1 MAGTPGPDGLPS
13 GPSVGDAVAT
23 SAVPPASTVGSL
35 PVEEAARRANELAA
49 NLARDRE
56 RDMLEAQGALRGG
69 DLATENMF
77 QLAERLKNVNEFGL
91 ARRLYGR
98 VRRRKDWHNLSATA
112 VRVGQRHALA
122 TYKDSDLSASERF
135 TRALEILADVDE
147 LDFAAPS
154 PLKPPKTPEAAA
166 RLPIAQRQESYGLRG
181 AVYKR
186 RWQIEGQHGD
196 LERSLGCYLAGY
208 ELGAKFPVNPLGVET
223 DQGYTGINAAY
234 VLDLLARENARESQ
248 HTGIDPLGARQQ
260 LEKARAIRTHLA
272 AALPALAALPA
283 FTWLNSEWWFHA
295 TLAEAYFGLGR
306 FSDAVAVLRAYNT
319 AAGLAHAGPPLERV
333 SGWEFE
339 STITQLMSL
348 ANLHADLAILLG
360 DSQSSQ
366 SDSAADAKR
375 ALRDYL
381 GAYAPALDRAETGK
395 LGLALSG
402 GGFRASLFHIGV
414 LAALAERDL
423 LRHVEVLSCVS
434 GGSIIGA
441 HFYLEVQRLLTT
453 KPDAKAGATP
463 AETIT
468 RDDYLNIVERLE
480 REFLAGVQTNIRGQ
494 VFGSIWS
501 NLRAFLQP
509 GYTTTRR
516 LGVLYERQLFARV
529 DDGRQQK
536 PRYLR
541 DLRFQPNS
549 EAATFNPKNDNWR
562 RNAKVPVLVLN
573 ATTLNTGHNWQFTG
587 SWMGEPP
594 NSLDAEIEG
603 NYQLRRMY
611 HEEAPRLKDRWRN
624 RLLRPFAPPDYQQIR
639 LGEAVAASSC
649 VPSLFEPLVFPD
661 LYDGKVVRLVDGG
674 VHDNQGIASL
684 LEQDCTAM
692 IVSDASGQMETQDD
706 PSGGRLGV
714 SLRAFSVSMTRVR
727 QAQFRE
733 LAARRRSG
741 LLKNLVFLHLK
752 KDLDAD
758 PVDWRDCL
766 DPHAASDEARPAD
779 SRGVITGYWIYKSV
793 QRLLAGLR
801 TDLDA
806 FTDVEA
812 FALMLS
818 GYSQACAQID
828 GRASDASP
836 TRRKPLRNWRFLEV
850 EPLVS
855 PGADFERVSRQL
867 KVGSEIALKVWRLSR
882 PLQVLAVALLA
893 IAGYGVFRFWQ
904 ANQPTALVTVGGLGR
919 FLVVT
924 GIALMLPRIVAL
936 VRYRTTLRTLGV
948 KALVGSV
955 LALAFKVHLRIFD
968 PLFLRMGRLPRKS
981 DQG

>member
-1 MAGTPGPDGLPS
+1 LITEQ
-13 GPSVGDAVAT
+13 AT
-23 SAVPPASTVGSL
+23 RT
-35 PVEEAARRANELAA
+35 ANELAA
-49 NLARDRE
+49 HLASDRQ
-56 RDMLEAQGALRGG
+56 RDMAEAQGVLRGG
-69 DLATENMF
+69 DISTENMY
-77 QLAERLKNVNEFGL
+77 QLAERLKRVNEFGL
-91 ARRLYGR
+91 ARRLFGR
-98 VRRRKDWHNLSATA
+98 VRRRKDWQHLSATA
-112 VRVGQRHALA
+112 VRAGQRHALA

-135 TRALEILADVDE
+135 TRALAILDEVDE

-154 PLKPPKTPEAAA
+154 PLKPPKTPEAAS

-186 RWQIEGQHGD
+186 RWQIDGQRGD
-196 LERSLGCYLAGY
+196 LERSLGCYLVGY
-208 ELGAKFPVNPLGVET
+208 DLGAKNPINPLGVET

-234 VLDLLARENARESQ
+234 VLDLLARENTRESQ

-260 LEKARAIRTHLA
+260 VEKAHAIRTHLA
-272 AALPALAALPA
+272 SALPALAGLSEFAL
-283 FTWLNSEWWFHA
+283 LNNEWWFHA

-306 FSDAVAVLRAYNT
+306 FGDAVAALRAYN
-319 AAGLAHAGPPLERV
+319 AATELTHAGPPLERV
-333 SGWEFE
+333 AGWEFE

-348 ANLHADLAILLG
+348 ANLHADLAVHPR
-360 DSQSSQ
+360 DDKSS
-366 SDSAADAKR
+366 ARRTEEAR
-375 ALRDYL
+375 ATLREYL

-453 KPDAKAGATP
+453 KPDARPDAAP
-463 AETIT
+463 ADTIS
-468 RDDYLNIVERLE
+468 RDDYLDIVECIE
-480 REFLAGVQTNIRGQ
+480 REFVAGVQTNIRGQ

-501 NLRAFLQP
+501 NIRAFLQP

-516 LGVLYERQLFARV
+516 LGVIYERQLFARV
-529 DDGRQQK
+529 NDGRQQK

-541 DLRFQPNS
+541 DLRFQPNG
-549 EAATFNPKNDNWR
+549 EPATFNPKNDNWR
-562 RNAKVPVLVLN
+562 RGAKVPILVLN

-594 NSLDAEIEG
+594 ISLDAEIEG

-611 HEEAPRLKDRWRN
+611 HDEAPRLKDVWRN
-624 RLLRPFAPPDYQQIR
+624 RFLQPFAPPDYQQIR

-692 IVSDASGQMETQDD
+692 IVSDASGQMETEDD

-741 LLKNLVFLHLK
+741 LLKSLAFLHLK

-758 PVDWRDCL
+758 PVDWRGCL
-766 DPHAASDEARPAD
+766 DPYAASDEVRPAD
-779 SRGVITGYWIYKSV
+779 SSGVITSYWMYKSV

-812 FALMLS
+812 SALMLS
-818 GYSQACAQID
+818 GYSQACAQLD
-828 GRASDASP
+828 GSVSEASP
-836 TRRKPLRNWRFLEV
+836 ARREPLRKWRFLAV

-867 KVGSEIALKVWRLSR
+867 CRSAHRLR
-882 PLQVLAVALLA
+882 
-893 IAGYGVFRFWQ
+893 
-904 ANQPTALVTVGGLGR
+904 
-919 FLVVT
+919 
-924 GIALMLPRIVAL
+924 
-936 VRYRTTLRTLGV
+936 
-948 KALVGSV
+948 
-955 LALAFKVHLRIFD
+955 
-968 PLFLRMGRLPRKS
+968 
-981 DQG
+981 